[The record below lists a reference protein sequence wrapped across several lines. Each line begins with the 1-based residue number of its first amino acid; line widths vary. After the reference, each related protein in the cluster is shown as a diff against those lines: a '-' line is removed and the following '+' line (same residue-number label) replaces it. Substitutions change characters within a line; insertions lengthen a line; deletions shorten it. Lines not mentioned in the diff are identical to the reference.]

1 MSRLES
7 TYARARR
14 ENRRVLNVFLCVGDP
29 SPGESLELAR
39 AALDAGA
46 EVLELGV
53 PFSDPVADGET
64 IARAA
69 GRAIRNGA
77 TLSRV
82 IEVAGKI
89 REGSD
94 APLVLFS
101 YYNPVF
107 VHGEAR
113 TVSEAKAA
121 GIDAL
126 LVVDL
131 PPEEGASLRALAK
144 AAGIAVVPLLTPTS
158 GPDRVRLAAETGSGF
173 VYYVSVTGVT
183 GRAAEDALAKA
194 AGQAPRIR
202 EATGLP
208 VIVGFGIDGPEKAR
222 IAAGMG
228 REEGADG
235 VVVGTAIV
243 KAYEN
248 EPDRAARKRAVAEL
262 VVAIARGLGA

>member
-1 MSRLES
+1 MSRLERA
-7 TYARARR
+7 YARASR
-14 ENRRVLNVFLCVGDP
+14 EGRKLLNVFLCVGDP
-29 SPGESLELAR
+29 SLDESVELAK
-39 AALDAGA
+39 AALEAGA

-69 GRAIRNGA
+69 ERAIRGGA

-82 IEVAGKI
+82 IEVAAKI

-107 VHGEAR
+107 VNGEAR
-113 TVSEAKAA
+113 TVKEAQAA

-144 AAGIAVVPLLTPTS
+144 EAGIAVVPLLAPTS
-158 GPDRVRLAAETGSGF
+158 GEGRIAQAKEKGSGF

-183 GRAAEDALAKA
+183 GRAATDSLAEASSQA
-194 AGQAPRIR
+194 ARIR

-222 IAAGMG
+222 IAAK
-228 REEGADG
+228 GADG
-235 VVVGTAIV
+235 VVVGTALV
-243 KAYEN
+243 KAYEK
-248 EPDRAARKRAVAEL
+248 EPDLKSRREAVSKL
-262 VVAIARGLGA
+262 VGAIAEGLR

>member
-1 MSRLES
+1 MSRLERA
-7 TYARARR
+7 YARAGLEGRKL
-14 ENRRVLNVFLCVGDP
+14 LNVFLCMGDP
-29 SPGESLELAR
+29 SLDESVELAK
-39 AALDAGA
+39 AALEAGA

-69 GRAIRNGA
+69 ERAIKGGA

-82 IEVAGKI
+82 IQAAAKI
-89 REGSD
+89 RASTD

-107 VHGEAR
+107 VNGEAR
-113 TVSEAKAA
+113 TVEEAQAA

-126 LVVDL
+126 LIVDL
-131 PPEEGASLRALAK
+131 PPEEGASLRALANE
-144 AAGIAVVPLLTPTS
+144 AGIAIVPLLAPTS
-158 GPDRVRLAAETGSGF
+158 GDERIAQAKEKGSGF

-183 GRAAEDALAKA
+183 GRAAEDSLAEA
-194 AGQAPRIR
+194 SSQASRIR

-222 IAAGMG
+222 IAAKD
-228 REEGADG
+228 ADG
-235 VVVGTAIV
+235 VVVGTALV
-243 KAYEN
+243 KAYEK
-248 EPDRAARKRAVAEL
+248 ERDPESRREAVSKL
-262 VVAIARGLGA
+262 VRAIAGGLR